1 MRISAALKRAAVT
14 GIAIIPLEVII
25 ARVKMATIFQ
35 QTIIP
40 IMVKLCLKLSPFN
53 LL

>member
-1 MRISAALKRAAVT
+1 MWISAALKKAAVT
-14 GIAIIPLEVII
+14 SIAIIPLEVVI

-35 QTIIP
+35 HTIIP
-40 IMVKLCLKLSPFN
+40 VRVKLCSKLSPFN